1 MRRSTNNHGN
11 SSFNGEDDVCSNA
24 SNSNELPMS
33 CIRGNLNFWGIMN
46 DDWFLPLTSLSIS
59 IMLACL
65 NRNDLAIHLWGTTD
79 DFTRNNVWMDPSVIH
94 INRLPM
100 TTSSLRRWS
109 SVEEAR
115 DAACTVSLLGIAE
128 QTQSTI
134 TGHHHGDFSKQQKQ
148 HHGNALRLS
157 GQRWDFKLFLTVEQ
171 GLQYT
176 QKSTLLNNQTMAE
189 KNKGFKEH
197 DYVQIPVPSNWTLQ
211 PNVDDNPIYTNRKY
225 PFRCNPPYVPR
236 KNPTGLYRHMFSLPN
251 EWDIDDDFISYSI
264 MFHGVESAF
273 WVYVNGHFIGFSKD
287 SRLPAEF
294 DCTDAMTSNKNR
306 YSPNMQHELLVL
318 VARWSDGSYL
328 EDQDHWRMAGIHRH
342 VELMRHP
349 RSRCDASISD
359 FRVQGDAD
367 GRLNLSVDVMTPCLI
382 TQGYYSLVATIYD
395 DEQCNAFGGRISGT
409 QVWSRTSPVELSD
422 KKATTTVELSEIVCD

>member
-1 MRRSTNNHGN
+1 MSALQARFSNEVQPSKRPLLPKQAHRISFVSRHALPSEHADIDIDDGGNYCSLVDHEYNNFAGPLMYLLRHATRPILDIWLTALLVYVKPSHRSTRLIRWLVIQMAIALINVWIISMRRSTNNHGN

-264 MFHGVESAF
+264 MF
-273 WVYVNGHFIGFSKD
+273 
-287 SRLPAEF
+287 
-294 DCTDAMTSNKNR
+294 
-306 YSPNMQHELLVL
+306 Q
-318 VARWSDGSYL
+318 
-328 EDQDHWRMAGIHRH
+328 
-342 VELMRHP
+342 
-349 RSRCDASISD
+349 
-359 FRVQGDAD
+359 
-367 GRLNLSVDVMTPCLI
+367 
-382 TQGYYSLVATIYD
+382 
-395 DEQCNAFGGRISGT
+395 
-409 QVWSRTSPVELSD
+409 
-422 KKATTTVELSEIVCD
+422 

>member
-1 MRRSTNNHGN
+1 MSALQARFSNEVQPPKRPLLPKQAHRISFVSRHALPSEHADIDIDDGGNYCSLVDHEYNNFAGPLMYLLRHATRPILDIWLTALLVYVKPSHRSTRLIRWLVIQMAIALINVWIISMRRSTNNHGN
-11 SSFNGEDDVCSNA
+11 SSFNGEDDVCSTA

-264 MFHGVESAF
+264 MF
-273 WVYVNGHFIGFSKD
+273 
-287 SRLPAEF
+287 
-294 DCTDAMTSNKNR
+294 
-306 YSPNMQHELLVL
+306 Q
-318 VARWSDGSYL
+318 
-328 EDQDHWRMAGIHRH
+328 
-342 VELMRHP
+342 
-349 RSRCDASISD
+349 
-359 FRVQGDAD
+359 
-367 GRLNLSVDVMTPCLI
+367 
-382 TQGYYSLVATIYD
+382 
-395 DEQCNAFGGRISGT
+395 
-409 QVWSRTSPVELSD
+409 
-422 KKATTTVELSEIVCD
+422 